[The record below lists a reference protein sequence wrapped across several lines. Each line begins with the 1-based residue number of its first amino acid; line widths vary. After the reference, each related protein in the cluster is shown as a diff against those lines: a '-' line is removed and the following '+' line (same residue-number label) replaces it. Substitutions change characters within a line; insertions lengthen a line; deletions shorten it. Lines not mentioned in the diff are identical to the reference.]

1 MKWRLMDYPIRTP
14 DQLTHVLK
22 GVRSKKKLSQA
33 VVGARIGLKQ
43 EAISTLEC
51 GPGAASLDRVLGLL
65 SALGLEL
72 VVRDIPEPPA
82 KSQGEW

>member
-1 MKWRLMDYPIRTP
+1 MDYPIRTP

-22 GVRSKKKLSQA
+22 GVRGKKKLSQA
-33 VVGARIGLKQ
+33 VVGNRIGLKQ
-43 EAISTLEC
+43 EAISTLER
-51 GPGAASLDRVLGLL
+51 GPGSASLDRLLSVL

-72 VVRDIPEPPA
+72 VVRDIPEPPS